1 VLFSTDFL
9 VGGAE
14 QVTLAT
20 LQPGLNVTVRRDG
33 AQVFVNS
40 ARVVLADVLTS
51 NGVVHVL
58 DK

>member
-1 VLFSTDFL
+1 
-9 VGGAE
+9 
-14 QVTLAT
+14 
-20 LQPGLNVTVRRDG
+20 
-33 AQVFVNS
+33 VFVNS